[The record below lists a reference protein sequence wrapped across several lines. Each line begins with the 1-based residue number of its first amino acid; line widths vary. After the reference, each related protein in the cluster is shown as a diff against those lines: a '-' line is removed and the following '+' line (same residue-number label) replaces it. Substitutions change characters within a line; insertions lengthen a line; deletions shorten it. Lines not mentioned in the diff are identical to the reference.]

1 MSAFSIFKDKKSK
14 QSKQEMPTVEA
25 HYIKLARRASLLRY
39 TVLVLVVLFAVYSFS
54 FHSNEITVDNFE
66 YMMKFLNP
74 GEDTETHENTVIA
87 FDGSKGNRGLIYKGD
102 LAILNENGLTVT
114 GWDGDVILRESF
126 TFDHPKMIENGIN
139 IFCYDLGGKELRI
152 FNSYSQLQKT
162 SYDYPV
168 YWVSAA
174 ASGEYAVV
182 SSAKGYRSAVYVY
195 DKEFRI
201 RYSRLFGDKYVD
213 FVAISPNGKE
223 FVTAAHYSKNGN
235 LITQISK
242 FSITA
247 ENALFTQEFIGEI
260 PLGIYYT
267 DEGFCLLTT
276 DKMRVFNGSNEI
288 LSETLLTERELLS
301 GKVFG
306 SRTLV
311 NYALEGLS
319 GGTETVIYRADGSV
333 EFSKSFD
340 TSLSDTLICENTLYT
355 LSPGVLTVC
364 DMATGNKKTYSIPTS
379 YSSLVADGNELILF
393 SENQAE
399 YFIASAY
406 EGKEEDK

>member
-1 MSAFSIFKDKKSK
+1 MGAFSVFKDKKSK
-14 QSKQEMPTVEA
+14 KNKQETPTVEA
-25 HYIKLARRASLLRY
+25 HYIKLARRTSLLRY

-66 YMMKFLNP
+66 YMMKFLNVD
-74 GEDTETHENTVIA
+74 EEAETHKNSLIA

-114 GWDGDVILRESF
+114 GWDGDVILRETF

-139 IFCYDLGGKELRI
+139 VFCYDLGGKELRI
-152 FNSYSQLQKT
+152 FNSYSQLART

-174 ASGEYAVV
+174 TSGEYAVV

-213 FVAISPNGKE
+213 FVAISPDGQK
-223 FVTAAHYSKNGN
+223 FVTAAHYSKSGN
-235 LITQISK
+235 LVTQLSL

-247 ENALFTQEFIGEI
+247 EDALFTQEFIGEI

-267 DEGFCLLTT
+267 DSGYCLLTT
-276 DKMRVFNGSNEI
+276 DTMRTFD
-288 LSETLLTERELLS
+288 SENTVVAEVSFAGRDLLS

-306 SRTLV
+306 SRSLI

-319 GGTETVIYRADGSV
+319 GGTETVVYRPDGSV
-333 EFSKSFD
+333 EFSKRFD
-340 TSLSDTLICENTLYT
+340 TSLSDAIICGNKLYT
-355 LSPGVLTVC
+355 LSPGALTVC
-364 DMATGNKKTYSIPTS
+364 DIASGTDTVYSIPTS
-379 YSSLVADGNELILF
+379 YSSLVADGEEIILF

-399 YFIASAY
+399 YFSETAFA
-406 EGKEEDK
+406 GKEQQK

>member
-1 MSAFSIFKDKKSK
+1 MGAFSIFKDKKSK
-14 QSKQEMPTVEA
+14 QGKQETPTVEA

-39 TVLVLVVLFAVYSFS
+39 TVLVLIVLFAVYSFS
-54 FHSNEITVDNFE
+54 FHSSEITVDNFE
-66 YMMKFLNP
+66 YMMKFLNV
-74 GEDTETHENTVIA
+74 GEDTEVRENTIIA

-102 LAILNENGLTVT
+102 LAILNENGLTVA
-114 GWDGDVILRESF
+114 GWDGDVILRETFS
-126 TFDHPKMIENGIN
+126 FDHPKMIENGIN

-213 FVAISPNGKE
+213 FVAISPNGQE

-235 LITQISK
+235 LVTQISK

-247 ENALFTQEFIGEI
+247 EDALFTQEFIGEI

-267 DEGFCLLTT
+267 SEGFCLMTT
-276 DKMRVFNGSNEI
+276 DRLRVLDNGNNI
-288 LSETLLTERELLS
+288 VSEASLTERELLS

-319 GGTETVIYRADGSV
+319 GGTETVIYRADGSA
-333 EFSKSFD
+333 EFSKRFE

-364 DMATGNKKTYSIPTS
+364 NMATGEEKTYSVPTS

-399 YFIASAY
+399 YFIPSAY
-406 EGKEEDK
+406 ERKEDNQ

>member
-1 MSAFSIFKDKKSK
+1 MSAFSLFKDKKSK
-14 QSKQEMPTVEA
+14 QNKQETPTVEA

-54 FHSNEITVDNFE
+54 FHSNEITMDNFE
-66 YMMKFLNP
+66 YMMKFLNV
-74 GEDTETHENTVIA
+74 GEEDETHENSLIA

-114 GWDGDVILRESF
+114 GWDGDIILRETF

-213 FVAISPNGKE
+213 FVAISPNGQE
-223 FVTAAHYSKNGN
+223 FVTAAHYSTNGN
-235 LITQISK
+235 LVTRISK
-242 FSITA
+242 FSITSDQ
-247 ENALFTQEFIGEI
+247 ALFTQEFIGEI

-267 DEGFCLLTT
+267 ENGYCLLTT
-276 DKMRVFNGSNEI
+276 DKMRRLNQENEI
-288 LSETLLTERELLS
+288 ISVTDLTSRRLLS

-306 SRTLV
+306 NRTLV

-319 GGTETVIYRADGSV
+319 GGTETVIYGESGGE
-333 EFSKSFD
+333 EFTKSFE
-340 TSLSDTLICENTLYT
+340 TSLSDTLICGDTLYT

-364 DMATGNKKTYSIPTS
+364 NMANGEEKTYSVPTS
-379 YSSLVADGNELILF
+379 YSSLVADGEELILF

-399 YFIASAY
+399 YFIPSAF
-406 EGKEEDK
+406 EGKEDNK